1 MTSIEELDLILKWIR
16 KYNLPLSP
24 ILEYAVNEKKKEY
37 SNTSAEEA
45 DETTP
50 TEVDSLHNGLSS
62 AFAVPTN
69 IIYRNQRKCSAHI
82 DSTVSLPE
90 LEDECSEQGNVAK
103 YFAGK
108 HIWMYWPDAKA
119 CQFKENVEKGFM
131 ACEPLGGYDI
141 GDINMIGENGIKA
154 AVEAKYGY
162 ANSSSIKLMTTIFR
176 DVKIGDYIIARSD
189 FDNIVGI
196 GVVSGD
202 YYYDKSRPC
211 FRHCRRVKWINTVR
225 WSFPEEFQKKGK
237 WHRVTIIDKP
247 FRKIAEQVINVICE
261 ENLK

>member
-1 MTSIEELDLILKWIR
+1 MTNIEELDLILKWIR

-24 ILEYAVNEKKKEY
+24 ILEYAINEKKQEY
-37 SNTSAEEA
+37 ADTSTEET
-45 DETTP
+45 DETTQTKADLVNKSMSPPLVAP
-50 TEVDSLHNGLSS
+50 TDTFPQKKSANYAHGDSI
-62 AFAVPTN
+62 A
-69 IIYRNQRKCSAHI
+69 
-82 DSTVSLPE
+82 SLQKY
-90 LEDECSEQGNVAK
+90 EDGTSEQECEC
-103 YFAGK
+103 FAGK
-108 HIWMYWPDAKA
+108 RIWMYWPAEKA
-119 CQFKENVEKGFM
+119 CLFKENVEKGFM
-131 ACEPLGGYDI
+131 SCEPLGGYDI
-141 GDINMIGENGIKA
+141 GDINMIGEEGIKA

-162 ANSSSIKLMTTIFR
+162 VNGSSVKLMTAIFR
-176 DVKIGDYIIARSD
+176 DIKIGDYIIARSD

-225 WSFPEEFQKKGK
+225 CPFPDEFQKKGK